1 VDPLLSPR
9 SLIAEP
15 VIAATSVAAPTF
27 KSIRRIP
34 QPPSRPTRTTRA
46 VQRFRALVLAFL
58 PPSLLR
64 VTAEE
69 GISSSNSS
77 PDMYRGPCE
86 RPDPGADATRTW
98 TPASG
103 TATSTG
109 ALGNTEPTSW
119 QRHRVVLGGS
129 RWTRLRAI
137 LVPLAVSVVCPPL
150 RPPVFPRTNAAPNTP
165 SALRIR
171 RRPLPGSIPMRRA
184 AARRLPVRSTS
195 FKRRTNRSSE
205 YRTSR
210 GFETEENLPLLERG
224 EPIDHRCSEPLITLA
239 AGCQPCHRLHKAAR
253 DSGRVVMTTRMR
265 WMTIAIGAAIVASTF
280 ALWFLW
286 LAPQPRVLIVGST
299 TTTQDTGLLDVLQA
313 EYNRQT

>member
-1 VDPLLSPR
+1 M
-9 SLIAEP
+9 AEP
-15 VIAATSVAAPTF
+15 VIAATSVAAPTR

-58 PPSLLR
+58 PPSLPR

-86 RPDPGADATRTW
+86 RRGPGADATRTW

-109 ALGNTEPTSW
+109 VRGKTEPTRW
-119 QRHRVVLGGS
+119 QRHRVVVGGS
-129 RWTRLRAI
+129 RRTRLRAI

-150 RPPVFPRTNAAPNTP
+150 RPPVLPRTNAAPSTL

-171 RRPLPGSIPMRRA
+171 RRPLPGSIPRCRA
-184 AARRLPVRSTS
+184 PARRLPVRSTS
-195 FKRRTNRSSE
+195 LRRRTNRSSE
-205 YRTSR
+205 YRKSR
-210 GFETEENLPLLERG
+210 GVEEEGRSLLERG
-224 EPIDHRCSEPLITLA
+224 
-239 AGCQPCHRLHKAAR
+239 
-253 DSGRVVMTTRMR
+253 
-265 WMTIAIGAAIVASTF
+265 
-280 ALWFLW
+280 
-286 LAPQPRVLIVGST
+286 
-299 TTTQDTGLLDVLQA
+299 
-313 EYNRQT
+313 